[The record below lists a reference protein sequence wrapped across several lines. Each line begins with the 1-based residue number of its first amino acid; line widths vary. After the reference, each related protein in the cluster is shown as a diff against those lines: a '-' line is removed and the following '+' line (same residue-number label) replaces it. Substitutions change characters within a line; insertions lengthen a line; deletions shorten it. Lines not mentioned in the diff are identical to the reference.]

1 MSDTPD
7 EPATEVWTP
16 PAQDAD
22 VTPTSAA
29 PEPPPAFEPAPAV
42 DLAPPAPE
50 AGSGFTAQHPEAL
63 VGGAF
68 VGGAV
73 LALVLKRFGRS

>member
-1 MSDTPD
+1 VSDTPD
-7 EPATEVWTP
+7 EPVTEVQ
-16 PAQDAD
+16 PAAPAEAAD
-22 VTPTSAA
+22 VAPTFAA
-29 PEPPPAFEPAPAV
+29 PEPPPV
-42 DLAPPAPE
+42 APPADASVPPPE
-50 AGSGFTAQHPEAL
+50 GGGGFAEQHPEAL

>member
-1 MSDTPD
+1 VSSTPD
-7 EPATEVWTP
+7 EPVTEVQP
-16 PAQDAD
+16 PARDAD

-29 PEPPPAFEPAPAV
+29 PEPPPAFEPAPPV
-42 DLAPPAPE
+42 DLAPPAP
-50 AGSGFTAQHPEAL
+50 AGGGFTEQHPEAL